1 MLALSAF
8 CKIIMSQ
15 KQKSACNTTA
25 LESKEKKYLALP
37 FSHEELE
44 SRHAPFTLLKSYG
57 QHEPNVPLGF
67 SQQRY
72 QDSFA
77 KRSSKQRQSYT
88 VSDMDMKFTQ
98 YFSVVNI

>member
-1 MLALSAF
+1 MQYHSSRV
-8 CKIIMSQ
+8 KG
-15 KQKSACNTTA
+15 
-25 LESKEKKYLALP
+25 KKYLALP

-44 SRHAPFTLLKSYG
+44 LRHAPFTLLKSYG